1 MKRSTLGIYQFNQ
14 AVGAV
19 VLICAALFVGAWA
32 ISLAVWKYGRI
43 EERWS
48 THLR

>member
-19 VLICAALFVGAWA
+19 VLICAALFVE
-32 ISLAVWKYGRI
+32 IGRA
-43 EERWS
+43 
-48 THLR
+48 HV